1 MMRTAT
7 FGGANSLD
15 NFLARP
21 DGSGDWLKWGKEAAQ
36 VMQHL
41 PRVSFR
47 SRAWS
52 SSRPVRKRR
61 KKQTAMATM

>member
-7 FGGANSLD
+7 FGRANSLD

-52 SSRPVRKRR
+52 SSARCGSADRSRRPWR
-61 KKQTAMATM
+61 